1 MPEEQIEQSQPT
13 EEGAERKTLS
23 TPDAQDARNAEARQV
38 KAVQNLNQNKSDG
51 SAGGD
56 NKKESI
62 RIMSDGKV
70 VTSREDPKTEKEIVA
85 LKPQDS
91 ISLAELKEL
100 ANTQTGY
107 PWAQSVLKKFDSAQ
121 KLPAGNKKSEA
132 LAKAQDMAD
141 LMARRGPYALES
153 KGLKARPQ
161 SSQSAEHLQIAPQD
175 AEYKPS
181 DSYVLQL
188 STALATAKT
197 PEEAESIQVKV
208 SIDYMTQKGQEA
220 LAALQ
225 EPETDQ
231 VLIASNI
238 DPAAPKLEH
247 MQQYQDIQSDVPTE
261 GTVAWDPRE
270 WAGNQLKNAE
280 KSTKKTVQSLGRA
293 AKYGE
298 ATAKDADLQ
307 IREDPPKGGDYWHPH
322 RGREDDFVSFPA
334 CAAAVM
340 PFENVRIRMGE
351 GPGHID
357 PDLIAAMMRNEQFYY
372 KQIGDVGQDN
382 YIRIHGNLDILQD
395 DTYSIG
401 PAQMQIRNVHKL
413 LEQFPKQLGQYKD
426 DPLRAV
432 ERPGDAPMFVA
443 AYMSNIIEH
452 LENHK
457 NPGFSA
463 GVWNNIAKHWKDG
476 DANGALILSFNPD
489 PNQIAHVT
497 KQLQI
502 IKAARGSAN

>member
-1 MPEEQIEQSQPT
+1 MPEEQTEKSQPV
-13 EEGAERKTLS
+13 EQGAERKTLS
-23 TPDAQDARNAEARQV
+23 TPDAQDARNAEAGQV
-38 KAVQNLNQNKSDG
+38 RAAQDLNQNKHDG

-62 RIMSDGKV
+62 RIVSDGKV
-70 VTSREDPKTEKEIVA
+70 VTSRDDPKTEKEIAA

-91 ISLAELKEL
+91 ISLAELRKL
-100 ANTQTGY
+100 ACRQTGY
-107 PWAQSVLKKFDSAQ
+107 PWAQTVLKKFDLAQ
-121 KLPAGNKKSEA
+121 TLPAGNEKDEA

-153 KGLKARPQ
+153 KGVEAWHE
-161 SSQSAEHLQIAPQD
+161 SSKPAEQLQIAPQG

-181 DSYVLQL
+181 DSYVLAL
-188 STALATAKT
+188 STAMADAKT
-197 PEEAESIQVKV
+197 PEEAENIQAKI

-220 LAALQ
+220 LAELQ
-225 EPETDQ
+225 KPVTDQ
-231 VLIASNI
+231 VLIASNLTS
-238 DPAAPKLEH
+238 AAPNLEQ
-247 MQQYQDIQSDVPTE
+247 MQQYKDIQSDVSTE
-261 GTVAWDPRE
+261 DTIAWAPRE

-280 KSTKKTVQSLGRA
+280 KSTKKTVQSIERA

-307 IREDPPKGGDYWHPH
+307 VREEPPKGGDYWHPH
-322 RGREDDFVSFPA
+322 RGREDDFVSYPA

-357 PDLIAAMMRNEQFYY
+357 PDLIAAMMRNEQYYY
-372 KQIGDVGQDN
+372 KQLGDVGQDN
-382 YIRIHGNLDILQD
+382 YVRIHGNLDILHD

-401 PAQMQIRNVHKL
+401 PAQMQIRNVRKL

-457 NPGFSA
+457 NAGFSA

-497 KQLQI
+497 KQLKI
-502 IKAARGSAN
+502 IKAAREKAN